1 MLSTSHAQ
9 DKLFIGVDEVGLG
22 SLAGPLVVCA
32 ALCTEAQNKSQIRC
46 NDSKTYHANM
56 AKMYGHVADSNFI
69 GFKIVEVN
77 ADDLCR
83 WGYAAS
89 LSYAFR
95 LAVETLRY
103 TARPRC
109 PIAILDGNKDNGV
122 RHSKTYVQADKNW
135 PIVSLASCLAKC
147 RQLERMRALH
157 AQFPEYGFASS
168 AGYGTKEHISAIQLH
183 GALAHHHRIPIIAKM
198 KGMQNLKT
206 RTP

>member
-1 MLSTSHAQ
+1 MLPTSHAQ
-9 DKLFIGVDEVGLG
+9 SKLFIGVDEVGLG
-22 SLAGPLVVCA
+22 SIAGPLVVCA
-32 ALCTEAQNKSQIRC
+32 ALCTEAQNKSGIFC

-56 AKMYGHVADSNFI
+56 CKMQRHIMNSDFI

-77 ADDLCR
+77 ADQLCR

-95 LAVETLRY
+95 LAVETMRY

-109 PIAILDGNKDNGV
+109 PIAIIDGNKDNGV
-122 RHSKTYVQADKNW
+122 RYSSTYIQADKNW

-147 RQLERMRALH
+147 RQLERMYALH
-157 AQFPEYGFASS
+157 DRFNEYGFHSH
-168 AGYGTKEHISAIQLH
+168 AGYGTKEHVSAIQLH

-206 RTP
+206 RHL

>member
-1 MLSTSHAQ
+1 MLHTSLAQ
-9 DKLFIGVDEVGLG
+9 SKLFIGVDECGLG
-22 SLAGPLVVCA
+22 SIAGPLVVCA
-32 ALCTEAQNKSQIRC
+32 ALCTEAQNKQAIHC
-46 NDSKTYHANM
+46 NDSKTYHANVI
-56 AKMYGHVADSNFI
+56 KMRRHITASDFI
-69 GFKIVEVN
+69 GFKIVEVS

-103 TARPRC
+103 SARPRC
-109 PIAILDGNKDNGV
+109 PIAIIDGNKDNGV
-122 RHSKTYVQADKNW
+122 RYSSTYIQADKNW

-147 RQLERMRALH
+147 RQLERMHALH
-157 AQFPEYGFASS
+157 KTYAEYGFNAN
-168 AGYGTKEHISAIQLH
+168 AGYGTALHIKAIAEH

-206 RTP
+206 RTL